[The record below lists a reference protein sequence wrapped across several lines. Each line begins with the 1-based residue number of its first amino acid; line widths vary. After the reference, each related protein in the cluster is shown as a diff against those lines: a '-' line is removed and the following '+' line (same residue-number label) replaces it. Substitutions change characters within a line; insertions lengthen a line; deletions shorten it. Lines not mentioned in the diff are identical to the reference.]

1 MIGARILFLAS
12 TLLILGACHE
22 DHDHPH
28 SPHDH
33 PHDDHGDHSHDD
45 HGHDH
50 PEEISF
56 PREYQGRVGFRA
68 DEARLTSIQ
77 PSLPAYAT
85 LRPAPDADAYI
96 TAPFDGRIH
105 APRGGIPDVG
115 DTVSSGQIVAY
126 VLPRQDPAQTANLR
140 AELER
145 AEVELSRAER
155 DLARV
160 TGLVESGALPE
171 RRLADAI
178 SDRDIARTRVERG
191 RQAMGQVAIHASIS
205 GVVTER
211 TLVDGAYVTA
221 GQPLLRVIDSSR
233 VRLHIMVP
241 EANLPR
247 VAPTA
252 GAWLALPEQDE
263 PYHVRP
269 GTNATLL
276 SSGSFIDP
284 HSRTATLIYDLQD
297 PPEGLLPGAFLTAHL
312 YTGPPREVLAIP
324 RTAVLEEEGLDVVFR
339 VRGRETF
346 SRQVVTLGIADAHH
360 VEVLQGLTEG
370 QLVVSRGAYYVR
382 LAAASTDD
390 VGHGHSH

>member
-1 MIGARILFLAS
+1 MKRACISLLAC
-12 TLLILGACHE
+12 LLVLGACHQ

-28 SPHDH
+28 G
-33 PHDDHGDHSHDD
+33 DDHAHGHDD
-45 HGHDH
+45 HGHD
-50 PEEISF
+50 EISF

-85 LRPAPDADAYI
+85 LRPAPDADAFV

-105 APRGGIPDVG
+105 APRGGVPDVG
-115 DTVSSGQIVAY
+115 DAVTAGQIVAY
-126 VLPRQDPAQTANLR
+126 VLPRQDPAQTASLR

-155 DLARV
+155 DLTRV
-160 TGLVESGALPE
+160 TELVDSGALPE
-171 RRLADAI
+171 RRQADAV
-178 SDRDIARTRVERG
+178 SDRDIARARLERG
-191 RQAMGQVAIHASIS
+191 RQALGQVAIHAAIS
-205 GVVTER
+205 GVVAER
-211 TLVDGAYVTA
+211 TLLDGAYVTA
-221 GQPLLRVIDSSR
+221 GQPLLRVIDPSR
-233 VRLHIMVP
+233 IRLHVMVP
-241 EANLPR
+241 EANLTAVDP
-247 VAPTA
+247 AA
-252 GAWLALPEQDE
+252 GAWLSLPEQEE

-269 GTNATLL
+269 GANATLL
-276 SSGSFIDP
+276 SPGASIDP
-284 HSRTATLIYDLQD
+284 HSRTATLIYDLQE

-346 SRQVVTLGIADAHH
+346 SRQVVSLGIADAHH
-360 VEVLQGLTEG
+360 VEVLLGLTEG